1 MHVCPND
8 WGGGTACG
16 KHSTWGNW
24 TKEELSLHIN
34 VLEVAVDFFAVTIY
48 APALSETST
57 HLRVDNTAPLAWI
70 NRQNAPNET
79 TVHLLLSS
87 WSSVLKSK

>member
-1 MHVCPND
+1 MI
-8 WGGGTACG
+8 GGAAC
-16 KHSTWGNW
+16 KKQSRWGNW
-24 TKEELSLHIN
+24 TKEELSLNIN

-48 APALSETST
+48 APALSEISI
-57 HLRVDNTAPLAWI
+57 HLRLDNTATLAWI

-87 WSSVLKSK
+87 WSSVLKRK

>member
-1 MHVCPND
+1 MI
-8 WGGGTACG
+8 GGAACE
-16 KHSTWGNW
+16 KQSRWGNW
-24 TKEELSLHIN
+24 TKEELSLNIN

-48 APALSETST
+48 APALSEISI
-57 HLRVDNTAPLAWI
+57 HLRLDNTATLAWI

-87 WSSVLKSK
+87 WSSVLKRK